1 MERMRRL
8 RSACRIVRRRHRHAE
23 RGATAVEFALV
34 APVFFLLIFA
44 ILEFGWYFF
53 VEHTIQYATREG
65 TRLAL
70 VGVQLNDPGGN
81 PMSRE
86 DSIISTIHNSA
97 ALAVDPDDLSIS
109 IFPVGSGYAD
119 PEGWEEIVNAGAG
132 GDYMRVRT
140 QYTYTFITPFIRA
153 FFPGGERVITAST
166 LFRNELF

>member
-1 MERMRRL
+1 MKRRL
-8 RSACRIVRRRHRHAE
+8 ALYTSPGRSPVHGE

-34 APVFFLLIFA
+34 APIFFLLIFA

-53 VEHTIQYATREG
+53 VEHTVHFATREG

-70 VGVQLNDPGGN
+70 VGTQLNDAGGN

-86 DSIISTIHNSA
+86 ASITSTIKDSA
-97 ALAVDPDDLSIS
+97 ALAVDPDNLLIS
-109 IFPVGSGYAD
+109 IYPVGAGYAD
-119 PEGWEEIVNAGAG
+119 PAGWETTVNAGAG

-140 QYTYTFITPFIRA
+140 RYTYTFVTPLIRA
-153 FFPGGERVITAST
+153 FFPGGTRVITAST

>member
-1 MERMRRL
+1 MRKL
-8 RSACRIVRRRHRHAE
+8 RTARGSAGRAHVHGE
-23 RGATAVEFALV
+23 RGSTAVEFALV
-34 APVFFLLIFA
+34 VPLFFLLIFA

-53 VEHTIQYATREG
+53 VEHTVQYATREG

-70 VGVQLNDPGGN
+70 VGTQLNDPVGD

-109 IFPVGSGYAD
+109 IFPVGAGYTD
-119 PEGWEEIVNAGAG
+119 PAGWEEIVDAGSG

-140 QYTYTFITPFIRA
+140 RYTYTFITPLIRA
-153 FFPGGERVITAST
+153 FFPGGQRIITAST